1 MGGAQL
7 TTASATQV
15 PKINVYAY
23 RSASCGYDGAWIGSG
38 GGVTL
43 NWKMHLSEWK
53 LSGTRLLDELS
64 SELSD
69 DDGLC

>member
-1 MGGAQL
+1 MSGSYAKSPPTLQP
-7 TTASATQV
+7 QV
-15 PKINVYAY
+15 GKV
-23 RSASCGYDGAWIGSG
+23 GYDGAWIGSG